1 MVSIVSLQGVV
12 ALLGRFP
19 ALAGA
24 DLGVGES
31 EIVLVQGPNGAGKST
46 LLRVCAGLLRIESGR
61 AEVLGHDLVADRAA
75 VRRSVGLLGHDTALY
90 DDLTVE
96 ENLRF
101 WARASRIDDEAVP
114 AALDRL
120 GVAERLRD
128 VAVRNLSAGQRRR
141 TALAAVVVRR
151 PRLWLLDEPH
161 SGLDQGGRDLIDQV
175 ILDAASAGA
184 TVMLAS
190 HELDRTLDL
199 ATRHLTV
206 AGGTI
211 TSDERG
217 GREPGAT
224 MLRDAWLVATKD
236 LQIEWRSRS
245 RSARSCPS
253 PASFSCCSAAL
264 DANRPVLLQATS
276 GLFWVT
282 IMFVSTLAVQRS
294 TSIETTD
301 GARRGTAPGRHRTA
315 GGVRREVHCGCRAA
329 ARRRDRASHRR
340 GRPLQRRYRGVGTRV
355 RDLSDRHRWHCG
367 GRYPARSARGRR
379 ESP

>member
-24 DLGVGES
+24 DLEVGES

-46 LLRVCAGLLRIESGR
+46 LLRICAGLLRIESGR
-61 AEVLGHDLVADRAA
+61 AEVLGHDLVTDRAA

-90 DDLTVE
+90 DALTVE
-96 ENLRF
+96 QNLRF
-101 WARASRIDDEAVP
+101 WARASRIDDDAVP

-217 GREPGAT
+217 SREPGGH
-224 MLRDAWLVATKD
+224 DAA
-236 LQIEWRSRS
+236 
-245 RSARSCPS
+245 
-253 PASFSCCSAAL
+253 
-264 DANRPVLLQATS
+264 
-276 GLFWVT
+276 
-282 IMFVSTLAVQRS
+282 
-294 TSIETTD
+294 
-301 GARRGTAPGRHRTA
+301 
-315 GGVRREVHCGCRAA
+315 
-329 ARRRDRASHRR
+329 
-340 GRPLQRRYRGVGTRV
+340 
-355 RDLSDRHRWHCG
+355 
-367 GRYPARSARGRR
+367 
-379 ESP
+379 

>member
-1 MVSIVSLQGVV
+1 VVSIVSLQGVV

-24 DLGVGES
+24 DLEVGES

-61 AEVLGHDLVADRAA
+61 AEVLGHDLVTDRAA

-120 GVAERLRD
+120 GVTGRLRD
-128 VAVRNLSAGQRRR
+128 VTVRNLSAGQRRR

-217 GREPGAT
+217 SREPGGH
-224 MLRDAWLVATKD
+224 DAA
-236 LQIEWRSRS
+236 
-245 RSARSCPS
+245 
-253 PASFSCCSAAL
+253 
-264 DANRPVLLQATS
+264 
-276 GLFWVT
+276 
-282 IMFVSTLAVQRS
+282 
-294 TSIETTD
+294 
-301 GARRGTAPGRHRTA
+301 
-315 GGVRREVHCGCRAA
+315 
-329 ARRRDRASHRR
+329 
-340 GRPLQRRYRGVGTRV
+340 
-355 RDLSDRHRWHCG
+355 
-367 GRYPARSARGRR
+367 
-379 ESP
+379 

>member
-24 DLGVGES
+24 DLEVGES

-61 AEVLGHDLVADRAA
+61 AEVLGHDLVTDRAA

-90 DDLTVE
+90 DDLPVE
-96 ENLRF
+96 QNLRF
-101 WARASRIDDEAVP
+101 WARASRIDDEGVP

-161 SGLDQGGRDLIDQV
+161 SGLDQSGRDLIDQV

-217 GREPGAT
+217 SREPGGH
-224 MLRDAWLVATKD
+224 DAA
-236 LQIEWRSRS
+236 
-245 RSARSCPS
+245 
-253 PASFSCCSAAL
+253 
-264 DANRPVLLQATS
+264 
-276 GLFWVT
+276 
-282 IMFVSTLAVQRS
+282 
-294 TSIETTD
+294 
-301 GARRGTAPGRHRTA
+301 
-315 GGVRREVHCGCRAA
+315 
-329 ARRRDRASHRR
+329 
-340 GRPLQRRYRGVGTRV
+340 
-355 RDLSDRHRWHCG
+355 
-367 GRYPARSARGRR
+367 
-379 ESP
+379 